1 MDHPP
6 LSSSSPSQSSP
17 QPTPSTTTAT
27 STTIGHC
34 YNDNLLILTGNGS
47 SLRGS
52 LHHARE
58 GKSDCVWTIK
68 VVPTGTE
75 GNSPQSPH
83 QLPPNTHSISVLFP
97 VLNLNPLLCFTLS
110 LINWLS
116 CIIQRNYTGSFCV
129 QRTHNH
135 SNNTH
140 SICPTQFTQMNII
153 RPGRKRNCCGSNWS
167 IFLVPPVLKMERK
180 TSKPKK
186 KIVSWKIS
194 AEGICHM
201 PRKSHYAS
209 GMKVGRHGSANVL
222 IFVLRWWLCTQ

>member
-1 MDHPP
+1 MLEKVSPIVCEPLKLYPP
-6 LSSSSPSQSSP
+6 EQKETPHNRPTNSHQILTLSLFSSLFW
-17 QPTPSTTTAT
+17 
-27 STTIGHC
+27 I
-34 YNDNLLILTGNGS
+34 LIL
-47 SLRGS
+47 
-52 LHHARE
+52 
-58 GKSDCVWTIK
+58 C
-68 VVPTGTE
+68 
-75 GNSPQSPH
+75 
-83 QLPPNTHSISVLFP
+83 SVS
-97 VLNLNPLLCFTLS
+97 LS

-140 SICPTQFTQMNII
+140 SICSTQFTQMNII
-153 RPGRKRNCCGSNWS
+153 SPGRKRNCCGSNWS
-167 IFLVPPVLKMERK
+167 IFLVPPLLKMERK

-186 KIVSWKIS
+186 KKVSWKIS